1 MHNGI
6 LSTGN
11 KANEKLSD
19 TWHYIN
25 DYLKPML
32 AGNPDFAF
40 HPAFKALVSDH
51 IGGSNKFVLM
61 DNEGRSVVINE
72 SAGVYWGGL
81 WLSNTYAWSASS
93 SAGKNRVNVKKAK
106 KQAKELPEIRSSYK
120 GYLANLWDDDYRS
133 YNASY
138 GVVDAGSYGIKP
150 VQDVEEIVENNLD
163 DLDYMGFTHGVTV
176 GMALDFVD
184 EFGVDSFLDVV
195 DQVIDNQLPIDWF
208 KKVMEDHKVARE
220 CFPYLGRYVSTE

>member
-11 KANEKLSD
+11 KANPKMSD

-40 HPAFKALVSDH
+40 HPAFKALIEDH
-51 IGGSNKFVLM
+51 IGDSNKFVLM
-61 DNEGRSVVINE
+61 DNEGRQVVINQ
-72 SAGVYWGGL
+72 SAGVYWAGV

-93 SAGKNRVNVKKAK
+93 SAGKKPVNAKKAK
-106 KQAKELPEIRSSYK
+106 KQAKEMPEARSSYK
-120 GYLANLWDDDYRS
+120 GYSAYWDDYS
-133 YNASY
+133 SY
-138 GVVDAGSYGIKP
+138 GVGSYGVYKKP
-150 VQDVEEIVENNLD
+150 EDDIEGMIESNLD

-195 DQVIDNQLPIDWF
+195 DQVMDGQLPTDWF
-208 KKVMEDHKVARE
+208 NKVMEDHKVARE
-220 CFPYLGRYVSTE
+220 CFPYLGKYVSEQ